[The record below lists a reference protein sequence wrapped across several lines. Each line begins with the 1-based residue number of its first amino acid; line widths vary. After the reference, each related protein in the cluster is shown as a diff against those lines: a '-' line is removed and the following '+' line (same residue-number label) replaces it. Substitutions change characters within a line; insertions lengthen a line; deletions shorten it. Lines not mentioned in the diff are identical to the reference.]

1 MLKSVDAVILM
12 LMPFKDINFLNI
24 KGNWSVNEFKTLK
37 PLTPFSGKVI
47 DYLDSLSKELN
58 KNDQTKL
65 YPDIATFAFFCR
77 RANLL
82 QLKKKHYHDDSIKLG
97 RGIVFHI
104 TPSNVPVNFAYSLI
118 VGMLSGNSNI
128 VKVPSKKF
136 DQVKIIIEAI
146 NVLSEIIEHES
157 VSKSIVLVRYDRS
170 NNATAIFSSLCDVR
184 VIWGGDETIN
194 QIRKNV
200 LPSKAF
206 DVTFADRYSIC
217 AINANEF
224 INEKEP
230 KKIANGFY
238 NDTYLFDQNACTS
251 PHLVIWV
258 GRITNVKKSQL
269 IFWDNLHDI
278 VKEKYRVQP
287 VRAVDKIT
295 SFYDQ
300 AIQMSGIKLVGTEDN
315 LLWRIQLDDLSS
327 NIDKFSCNAG
337 YFSEYHA
344 SSLLELSNI
353 INRKY
358 QTLAYYGFS
367 KKELN
372 DFITNTKPFGI
383 DRIVPIGKTMD
394 FSLVWDGYELINKFS
409 RRVEIV

>member
-1 MLKSVDAVILM
+1 MT
-12 LMPFKDINFLNI
+12 FKDINFLNI
-24 KGNWSVNEFKTLK
+24 KGNWDGDEFQSLK
-37 PLTPFSGKVI
+37 PMTPFSGKVI

-58 KNDQTKL
+58 KKDQTRL
-65 YPDIATFAFFCR
+65 YPDVATFAFFCR
-77 RANLL
+77 KANIL
-82 QLKKKHYHDDSIKLG
+82 QLKKKYYHDVLTKMG

-128 VKVPSKKF
+128 VKVPSKNF

-146 NVLSEIIEHES
+146 NALSEINEHES

-170 NNATAIFSSLCDVR
+170 NHATAIFSSLCDVR
-184 VIWGGDETIN
+184 AIWGGDETIN

-200 LPSKAF
+200 LPPRAF

-224 INEKEP
+224 IYEKES

-238 NDTYLFDQNACTS
+238 NDTYFFDQNACTS

-258 GRITNVKKSQL
+258 GTITNVKKSQL
-269 IFWDNLHDI
+269 IFWDNLHSI

-315 LLWRIQLDDLSS
+315 LLWRIQLDDLSN

-353 INRKY
+353 ITRKY

-372 DFITNTKPFGI
+372 DFIADTKPFGI

-394 FSLVWDGYELINKFS
+394 FSLVWDGYELINTFS